1 MPTPDPTAS
10 PSPPS
15 PWMERAR
22 SWVLNVLVLDG
33 LSILATALI
42 LRRWVAIEVDVDP
55 QTLKKLFLGAL
66 FVCFIVARVAL
77 RTPSIRA
84 KEAEPETRGRA
95 YVRSRV
101 ATAAFGWLALPLG
114 LGYGLTVDPSLT
126 GLAPFWVAALLLG
139 VTALPRQ
146 SDVAEFDGIATGPDA

>member
-1 MPTPDPTAS
+1 M
-10 PSPPS
+10 
-15 PWMERAR
+15 
-22 SWVLNVLVLDG
+22 LNVLVLDG

-42 LRRWVAIEVDVDP
+42 LRRWGGTIEAHADP
-55 QTLKKLFLGAL
+55 ETLKKLFLAAL

-84 KEAEPETRGRA
+84 KEADPETRGRA

-139 VTALPRQ
+139 VTALPRE
-146 SDVAEFDGIATGPDA
+146 SDVAEFDGIATGTDA